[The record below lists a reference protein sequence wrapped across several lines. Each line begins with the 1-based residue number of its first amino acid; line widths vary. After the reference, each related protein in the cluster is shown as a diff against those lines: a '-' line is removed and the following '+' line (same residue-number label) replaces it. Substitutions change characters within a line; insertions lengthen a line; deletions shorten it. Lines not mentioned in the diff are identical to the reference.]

1 MKTPSDWLAKYYPEP
16 ASEAAKR
23 SWVDALEH
31 SIRKWT
37 GFRPKELD
45 KFGLAKPPGLFLAE
59 LKSLDRVAVEGRTSW
74 MGATAGTCALCQRE
88 DITSDPEGEGCR
100 GCPLYI
106 VRGAPCYG
114 PLRVGRRSPYHAFV
128 DGSDP
133 EPMLR
138 LLRSARKIAKKLD
151 KEGK

>member
-1 MKTPSDWLAKYYPEP
+1 MKTPAYWLAKYYPEP

-37 GFRPKELD
+37 GLRKKALGPQFWI
-45 KFGLAKPPGLFLAE
+45 
-59 LKSLDRVAVEGRTSW
+59 DR
-74 MGATAGTCALCQRE
+74 AGDLMCGIEPVLEVSTKTCAMCQRAE
-88 DITSDPEGEGCR
+88 AGGRLECSR
-100 GCPLYI
+100 CPLALA
-106 VRGAPCYG
+106 RGGVHCDRNARG
-114 PLRVGRRSPYHAFV
+114 EDLSPYAAFTEHR
-128 DGSDP
+128 DP
-133 EPMLR
+133 EPMLA